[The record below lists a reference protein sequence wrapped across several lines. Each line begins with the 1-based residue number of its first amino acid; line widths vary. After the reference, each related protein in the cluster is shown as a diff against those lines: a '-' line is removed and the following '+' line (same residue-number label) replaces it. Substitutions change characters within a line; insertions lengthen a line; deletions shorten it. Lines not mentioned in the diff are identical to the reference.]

1 MSTIHVSIVIPTF
14 ARPDGLRACLNGIS
28 RMRFDLSRAEVIV
41 VDDGGGPDAVA
52 PVVAGFRDRLMIH
65 TLKKANGGP
74 ASARNAGAGVA
85 RGRFLA
91 FIDDDCVPAPEWIGS
106 LMAVLEDQRGALTG
120 GPVINGLPD
129 DPYAAASQRIAT
141 YVAGHYAEGRGRE
154 RFFTTNNFAVS
165 AERFRELGGFDETI
179 PSWTAEDKEFCDR
192 WRQRGYPM
200 EWVPG
205 AAVHHAHALTLRRFV
220 RQHFDY
226 GRGILAF
233 RLKRRPRKGNRL
245 VPEPARFYSGLI
257 LHPLQQERN
266 ARAVRAV
273 LLIALSQA
281 ATIAG
286 AVSAVVA
293 DSPRKRIDRGAMTR
307 HASSVEGA

>member
-1 MSTIHVSIVIPTF
+1 LSAIDVSIVIPTF
-14 ARPDGLRACLNGIS
+14 ARPDGLRACLDGIS
-28 RMRFDLSRAEVIV
+28 RMRFDMSRIEVIV

-52 PVVAGFRDRLMIH
+52 PVVAGFRDRLTIH
-65 TLKKANGGP
+65 TLKKPNGGP

-91 FIDDDCVPAPEWIGS
+91 FIDDDCVPLPEWIGS
-106 LMAVLEDQRGALTG
+106 LMVVLENQHGALTG

-141 YVAGHYAEGRGRE
+141 YVAGHYAEGRGGE
-154 RFFTTNNFAVS
+154 RFFTTNNFALS

-179 PSWTAEDKEFCDR
+179 PGWTAEDKEFCDR
-192 WRQRGYPM
+192 WRDRDYPM
-200 EWVPG
+200 VWVPG
-205 AAVHHAHALTLRRFV
+205 APVHHAHALTLRRFV

-226 GRGILAF
+226 GRGICAF
-233 RLKRRPRKGNRL
+233 RLKRKPSKGKRL
-245 VPEPARFYSGLI
+245 VPEPAGFYSSLI
-257 LHPLQQERN
+257 LHPLRRERN

-273 LLIALSQA
+273 LLLALSQA

-286 AVSAVVA
+286 AVSAAVV
-293 DSPRKRIDRGAMTR
+293 DSPRKRIDQRVVPQPG
-307 HASSVEGA
+307 SPVEGA